1 MIVSI
6 LRNRKLL
13 AVCKPLEE
21 YSWLIAR
28 IRENSAAD
36 KNGDKIGIE
45 EAINRAID
53 AMPDEFL
60 IKECIISN
68 RAEVMDMCLTEYNE
82 AEVMEMFKE
91 EGREEGTQ
99 AAIAACIKE
108 IMGKLK
114 YTADQAMDLLSIP
127 DEERPTYAGMI
138 TEQ

>member
-1 MIVSI
+1 
-6 LRNRKLL
+6 
-13 AVCKPLEE
+13 
-21 YSWLIAR
+21 
-28 IRENSAAD
+28 
-36 KNGDKIGIE
+36 
-45 EAINRAID
+45 
-53 AMPDEFL
+53 
-60 IKECIISN
+60 
-68 RAEVMDMCLTEYNE
+68 MCLTEYNE
-82 AEVMEMFKE
+82 AEVMEMFKEEGREEGREKGRE